1 MTCPFL
7 DREVLGLGKEEVE
20 EDGAKKKKRPGK
32 FVLKGFKLK
41 VGNASLRRLVSGA
54 IAGAVSR
61 TAVAP
66 LETIRTHLMVGTGG
80 QTSVTGMFQT
90 IMQRDGW
97 QGLFRGNGINVLR
110 VAPSKAIEVSYY
122 PRRIREFNFAASILK
137 ILVS

>member
-1 MTCPFL
+1 M
-7 DREVLGLGKEEVE
+7 E

-41 VGNASLRRLVSGA
+41 VGNASLRRLLSGA

-110 VAPSKAIEVSYY
+110 VAPSKAIEVSKFCE
-122 PRRIREFNFAASILK
+122 RI
-137 ILVS
+137 